1 MQGPLCCRL
10 DGHKLQHPWVHLP
23 AVAMLMT
30 TFKRDSTTC
39 ENNSI
44 VCMGFVGG
52 AVHSVVFLTNGR
64 GLVPLDWSGSL
75 YRPLFAPSGCCSCN
89 ILYYHA
95 DHWSLEVLTQRCLS
109 LKIDA

>member
-1 MQGPLCCRL
+1 MQCPLCCRL

-52 AVHSVVFLTNGR
+52 AVHLVVFVDKWQRAGAAIFGVVPCTAICSIWVS
-64 GLVPLDWSGSL
+64 LVQHHVL
-75 YRPLFAPSGCCSCN
+75 SC
-89 ILYYHA
+89 
-95 DHWSLEVLTQRCLS
+95 
-109 LKIDA
+109 